1 LGATKYYIALLLS
14 FPLYSNS
21 TKILLF
27 SEVSFS
33 GNDSLRFQLKVGNRI
48 IVPMYSSYT
57 EKLVCKSLHCFQG
70 NFAVKNKT
78 SFFNPFIEFSRD
90 YRLRKNKK
98 YELGLI
104 FGFQYLQLENT
115 KVGEYTNYSLSP
127 AGGYFKGTIVNI
139 SNEYS
144 TYFAFQPSYML
155 FSDNVFNVK
164 FKINVRVDYPIQG
177 HYYQK
182 TNGIDNYS
190 NVVNTSSEYTKLQA
204 EDLSFYLISFSSL
217 ESCYSLTK
225 RVMVSIEFSVPIFFL
240 NDIFD
245 DEATD
250 PFSNYYNNPRY
261 IQNYRSSINHIN
273 YLTFNSSLIYKF

>member
-48 IVPMYSSYT
+48 VVPMYSSYT

-115 KVGEYTNYSLSP
+115 KVGEYTNYSQLP

-225 RVMVSIEFSVPIFFL
+225 RVMISIEFSVPIFFL